1 MRKIVVGM
9 RKMKNWKWECGKLEW
24 KRKNARNQGVNA
36 LICNLPKKVRIK
48 ERKIIHKNC
57 AFGNAENVTLWTE

>member
-36 LICNLPKKVRIK
+36 VILQSSQKS
-48 ERKIIHKNC
+48 
-57 AFGNAENVTLWTE
+57 EN

>member
-36 LICNLPKKVRIK
+36 LILQSSQKS
-48 ERKIIHKNC
+48 
-57 AFGNAENVTLWTE
+57 EN

>member
-24 KRKNARNQGVNA
+24 KRKEREEPRCECSNFA
-36 LICNLPKKVRIK
+36 IFPKK
-48 ERKIIHKNC
+48 
-57 AFGNAENVTLWTE
+57 